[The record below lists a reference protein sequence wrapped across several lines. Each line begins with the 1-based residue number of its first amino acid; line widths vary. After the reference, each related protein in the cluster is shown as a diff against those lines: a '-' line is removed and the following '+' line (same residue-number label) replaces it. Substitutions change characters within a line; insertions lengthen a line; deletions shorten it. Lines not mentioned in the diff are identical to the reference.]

1 MSEEKKSTKS
11 LTIVVIAL
19 LLIIIVG
26 GGAFGAYYLFF
37 SKKDSQVTTLKAPEN
52 QVAIVSSKT
61 YCLDEMLLNL
71 ADEDGKRYIKLTIY
85 IGYENKKLA
94 PEFEE
99 KKHILRDAVG
109 SILRSKKS
117 KDFSVKGSEEIK
129 QEILN
134 KINPLFTNGK
144 ADNIYFSGI
153 LVQ

>member
-1 MSEEKKSTKS
+1 MSEEKKSNKA

-26 GGAFGAYYLFF
+26 GGAFGTYYFFF
-37 SKKDSQVTTLKAPEN
+37 SKKDSKAVAVKTPES
-52 QVAIVSSKT
+52 QALVVSSKT

-71 ADEDGKRYIKLTIY
+71 ADEDGKRYVKVTIY

-94 PEFEE
+94 KEFEE

-109 SILRSKKS
+109 SVLRAKKS
-117 KDFSVKGSEEIK
+117 KDFTAKGCEEIK

-134 KINPLFTNGK
+134 KINPILTVGK
-144 ADNIYFSGI
+144 ADNVYFSGI

>member
-1 MSEEKKSTKS
+1 MSEEKKGNKA
-11 LTIVVIAL
+11 LIIVVSIL

-26 GGAFGAYYLFF
+26 GGTFGTYYFFF
-37 SKKDSQVTTLKAPEN
+37 SKKDSKAAAVKTPEN
-52 QVAIVSSKT
+52 QQLVVSSKT
-61 YCLDEMLLNL
+61 YSLDEMLLNL
-71 ADEDGKRYIKLTIY
+71 ADEDGKRYIKVTIY

-94 PEFEE
+94 TEFEE

-109 SILRSKKS
+109 SILRAKKS
-117 KDFSVKGSEEIK
+117 KDFTAKGSEQIK

-134 KINPLFTNGK
+134 KINPILTNGK